1 MNPQSH
7 SFWLVLLLM
16 SPFHRWGNRGLSP
29 FVFSVLMGLGKA
41 DTSGAKAA
49 SLQRRVLLP
58 PSEGG
63 RPARE
68 EQAWSA
74 IYTDTFPGETVQ
86 AEGGGYTS
94 CSFVTAT
101 SSATNRK
108 AREEVGSPDRVWPPP
123 HPSV

>member
-1 MNPQSH
+1 
-7 SFWLVLLLM
+7 M
-16 SPFHRWGNRGLSP
+16 SPFE
-29 FVFSVLMGLGKA
+29 FSVPMGLGKA

-49 SLQRRVLLP
+49 SLQRSALLP
-58 PSEGG
+58 Q
-63 RPARE
+63 RE
-68 EQAWSA
+68 EDLPGRNRPWSA